1 MSRTGGNA
9 EDGVKLLIGQLIEHY
24 TRPADHIRQLPGG
37 DGNIHIGQAHGA
49 LALAADLKLLGGA
62 GHHAHHHDVLGVQPR
77 LLGVIGLDQCAEHLL
92 RALAGGKVIH
102 KFGVIVLTELDPAGR
117 AAGDERQGA
126 SFLQSVQQLG
136 ALLHDGHIGGGIH
149 IKYLVEA
156 QPAQGGHQLAL
167 HIGAYRHPEALAQ
180 LGAHAGRRSHDDRLG
195 RVVQR
200 GPHLVGVVPLPQ
212 GSGGAYGGALAAGH
226 AGRLGKGHIKGAGDV
241 GVIAALAGL
250 YHTRILVLLA
260 HGHTAAA
267 QDTLAVIPYQVGH
280 GGVGVVALVLLGKAV
295 HIHAVFPAQLL
306 QLAVGAAGAGK
317 AVGAVGGKD
326 QLQRGAAVPLQGG
339 GVSKNL
345 HALAHRHHAGGGQ
358 AAGTL
363 YLAYADAAGADGV
376 DLLEI
381 AQSGDA
387 DAGQMRGLQYGG
399 ALGSDHGNVI
409 DLEIY
414 GIHCR
419 SLLSYRFT
427 MALKRQVSMQAPH
440 LMHLRVSI
448 W

>member
-1 MSRTGGNA
+1 M
-9 EDGVKLLIGQLIEHY
+9 
-24 TRPADHIRQLPGG
+24 
-37 DGNIHIGQAHGA
+37 
-49 LALAADLKLLGGA
+49 
-62 GHHAHHHDVLGVQPR
+62 
-77 LLGVIGLDQCAEHLL
+77 
-92 RALAGGKVIH
+92 
-102 KFGVIVLTELDPAGR
+102 
-117 AAGDERQGA
+117 
-126 SFLQSVQQLG
+126 
-136 ALLHDGHIGGGIH
+136 
-149 IKYLVEA
+149 
-156 QPAQGGHQLAL
+156 
-167 HIGAYRHPEALAQ
+167 
-180 LGAHAGRRSHDDRLG
+180 
-195 RVVQR
+195 
-200 GPHLVGVVPLPQ
+200 
-212 GSGGAYGGALAAGH
+212 
-226 AGRLGKGHIKGAGDV
+226 
-241 GVIAALAGL
+241 
-250 YHTRILVLLA
+250 
-260 HGHTAAA
+260 
-267 QDTLAVIPYQVGH
+267 
-280 GGVGVVALVLLGKAV
+280 VALVLLGKAV

-387 DAGQMRGLQYGG
+387 DADQMRGLQYGG